1 MIIDLTGSFL
11 KAEDCKGGEIIEISD
26 PGILSEITSP
36 EGRVKK
42 VLNFECLVIKGSE
55 NLEENKDVTYTPNK
69 TALGVFVE
77 AWEKDSE
84 KWVGKRFEITL
95 TKVPVFGKMKNSIV
109 PKPLEETAKTDEEN
123 AKPETETVK
132 M

>member
-1 MIIDLTGSFL
+1 MKIDLSGSFL
-11 KAEDCKGGEIIEISD
+11 KAEDCKGGEVIEISD

-55 NLEENKDVTYTPNK
+55 KLEDKKEITYTPNK
-69 TALGVFVE
+69 AALGIFVE
-77 AWEKDSE
+77 AWTDETE
-84 KWVGKRFEITL
+84 TWVGKRFEITL
-95 TKVPVFGKMKNSIV
+95 VKVPVFGKMKDSIV
-109 PKPLEETAKTDEEN
+109 PKPLKETAKSE
-123 AKPETETVK
+123 KPEVETVK

>member
-1 MIIDLTGSFL
+1 MKIDLSGSFL

-55 NLEENKDVTYTPNK
+55 KLETKKDITYTPNK
-69 TALGVFVE
+69 AALGIFIE
-77 AWEKDSE
+77 AWTDETE
-84 KWVGKRFEITL
+84 GWVGKRFEISL
-95 TKVPVFGKMKNSIV
+95 IKVPVFGKMKDSIV
-109 PKPLEETAKTDEEN
+109 PKPLEETAETDKAN
-123 AKPETETVK
+123 TKPEVETVK